1 MAEQVTIE
9 CVLNRKD
16 GSLPFA
22 YQNPKT
28 GGKLLWKCGYDQ
40 EGRITSVFYVDD
52 PSVNKR
58 EVQYLE
64 NVDKAREFRDA
75 LINDGWKEV
84 IPPETKVTYKDAS
97 GDVKELNR
105 EQRRA
110 LKKKVKKIQ
119 KENPFN

>member
-1 MAEQVTIE
+1 MADQVTIE
-9 CVLNRKD
+9 SVLNRED

-40 EGRITSVFYVDD
+40 EGKITSVFYVDD

-58 EVQYLE
+58 EIQYLE
-64 NVDKAREFRDA
+64 NMDRAVEFRDT
-75 LINDGWKEV
+75 LINEGWEKV
-84 IPPETKVTYKDAS
+84 IPPETKVAYKDAS
-97 GDVKELNR
+97 GATKELNR
-105 EQRRA
+105 DQRRA

-119 KENPFN
+119 KGNPFN